1 MEEKR
6 IQIIGEEPQFAM
18 QSYESLEKM
27 QEYCKILAAGMT
39 IPDHFYEKK
48 VGSSGNERD
57 YSKPIIPK
65 MISVLSYGY
74 ALGLRAPT
82 LILQWIVPINGGFA
96 IRGDMA
102 KSLILRSS
110 LVEPGSWQ
118 EVEEGKIEDGNYRVT
133 ITAQRRD
140 TKEKLS
146 RSFSVY
152 DAKKAGLWITEEMVR
167 GSEGWKYKKSAWY
180 RFPKRMIRY
189 RALGFLARDLFPDV
203 MAATYLFEEIDTV
216 EKETIIETENGS
228 TVIIPDKQFNQER
241 SKKLVE
247 KTIEKI
253 EKNQL
258 KDVVPETENSNV
270 QKSDVIEIAKISET
284 QEPEVEETEKETEF
298 EEGYNEEKF
307 TEEELKALP
316 VEKLLEIIE
325 AIPEL
330 DEYVKSLP
338 GKNTNKKLREAIL
351 YYQDGNL
358 RSKTEENKP
367 EQLPKDPCK
376 FSRYWSVFNKTEE
389 NKPEQLPKELEVDDA
404 GPGLEENV
412 AESEVDNSFTD
423 DEGGAKL
430 PFDLAEIGKKE
441 FEKKKVYRDFPSLP
455 EGAGIRDFVQAAKLY
470 AILSGLTPPITEQR
484 FTILCSKTKEFNKF
498 VSKEDFCFKAT
509 DEEVKK
515 LMDLNEND

>member
-102 KSLILRSS
+102 KSLILRSG

-118 EVEEGKIEDGNYRVT
+118 EVEEGKVEDGNFRVT

-152 DAKKAGLWITEEMVR
+152 DAKKAGLWVTEELVR

-216 EKETIIETENGS
+216 EKETVIETENGS
-228 TVIIPDKQFNQER
+228 TVIIPDKQFIQER

-258 KDVVPETENSNV
+258 KDVVPESENSNV
-270 QKSDVIEIAKISET
+270 QKSDVIEMAKISKT
-284 QEPEVEETEKETEF
+284 QETEVEEAEKETEF

-351 YYQDGNL
+351 FYQEGKLKNIIG
-358 RSKTEENKP
+358 ENKKE
-367 EQLPKDPCK
+367 EQLP
-376 FSRYWSVFNKTEE
+376 V
-389 NKPEQLPKELEVDDA
+389 ELEVDDTK
-404 GPGLEENV
+404 LELNIPLEDGQNEK
-412 AESEVDNSFTD
+412 AE
-423 DEGGAKL
+423 DEYYNDL

-441 FEKKKVYRDFPSLP
+441 FDKNKNKVYREFPSLAQ
-455 EGAGIRDFVQAAKLY
+455 GAGMRDFVQAAKLY
-470 AILSGLTPPITEQR
+470 AILSDLVPPITEQR
-484 FTILCSKTKEFNKF
+484 FTILSSKSNEFSKY

-509 DEEVKK
+509 DDQVRK
-515 LMDLNEND
+515 LMDLNEEND